1 LPDKILVV
9 DDEPDILDLT
19 HTILKLKGYIVV
31 DASDGEEGLQKADA
45 TVPDLILLD
54 LVMPGK
60 SGLEVCKILKG
71 QAKTKHI
78 PVVMFTALGRD
89 VDRKLTAEAGANGHF
104 MKPFTLE
111 ALVAEV
117 KKHFDQARAG
127 KFSKQLGVEHD
138 KHEKCT

>member
-1 LPDKILVV
+1 
-9 DDEPDILDLT
+9 
-19 HTILKLKGYIVV
+19 
-31 DASDGEEGLQKADA
+31 
-45 TVPDLILLD
+45 
-54 LVMPGK
+54 
-60 SGLEVCKILKG
+60 
-71 QAKTKHI
+71 
-78 PVVMFTALGRD
+78 MFTALGRD

-127 KFSKQLGVEHD
+127 KFSKQLGVKHD